1 MKIFQKLTF
10 SVFMLAAV
18 MSTTLLLP
26 SCKSGEETE
35 EVAEEATMEEEAV
48 VEETATEPAALEGD
62 STDDRGVK
70 VVPPGG

>member
-35 EVAEEATMEEEAV
+35 EVAEEATVEEEV
-48 VEETATEPAALEGD
+48 VEETTEPID
-62 STDDRGVK
+62 STDEDRGVK